1 MVEHLVHFALN
12 DIHSQAC
19 MVLLGEQDL
28 HAALELLQQSAAL
41 LPEGIESWRADKLL
55 GQLSYLHFSASQIGG
70 KYYGS
75 AWNYAP
81 SRAPSHKLIVEWLEI
96 NATATSL
103 CSEHRRDGNR
113 EIQY

>member
-41 LPEGIESWRADKLL
+41 LPAGIESWRADKAARATKLL
-55 GQLSYLHFSASQIGG
+55 TFFRKTNAG
-70 KYYGS
+70 KVL
-75 AWNYAP
+75 WQ
-81 SRAPSHKLIVEWLEI
+81 RVE
-96 NATATSL
+96 L
-103 CSEHRRDGNR
+103 CAIPCPFPQVNC
-113 EIQY
+113 